1 MPRLAK
7 LRPDLPAILPM
18 AKLDEAAAPVVQG
31 CAETADA
38 LERLEAAGQLIS
50 AARLGGFA
58 LPRREAVWWAS
69 KCAAHTAPPQQPE
82 LHVRTREAA
91 ELWVRRQDDVTRRA
105 AMDLARLAGFNT
117 PEAWVA
123 VAAFWS
129 GESTSPVGQPIVP
142 PAPHLTGTAV
152 AGAVALAAVRG
163 DATRQTARLIRFLA
177 SLREIADGGAGYL
190 ASETPA

>member
-7 LRPDLPAILPM
+7 LRPDLPATLPM
-18 AKLDEAAAPVVQG
+18 AKLDAAAIAVLHG
-31 CAETADA
+31 AADTAEA
-38 LERLEAAGQLIS
+38 LDRLEAAGQLMS

-69 KCAAHTAPPQQPE
+69 RCASHTAPPGQTD
-82 LHVRTREAA
+82 LVVRTREAA

-129 GESTSPVGQPIVP
+129 GESTSPLGQPVVP
-142 PAPHLTGTAV
+142 PAPHLAGTAV

-163 DATRQTARLIRFLA
+163 DATRQTARLSRFLV

-190 ASETPA
+190 APETPA